1 MEREKNVEG
10 DGQRRHNAFL
20 NAQVLFK
27 FGFFDI
33 NMWSDLS
40 FDQVTSLIEKM
51 NKKKIKKKKVKIVN
65 TSSVTTSSTFVGW
78 GKTANHVYK

>member
-1 MEREKNVEG
+1 
-10 DGQRRHNAFL
+10 
-20 NAQVLFK
+20 
-27 FGFFDI
+27 
-33 NMWSDLS
+33 MWSDLS